1 MTFSPASESAE
12 LSLLRHRPLAFYCL
26 GRLTTALAAQMQAV
40 AVGWQVYELTDS
52 AFDLG
57 LVGLVQFLPFV
68 ILALV
73 VGSVADRF
81 DRRLVLAASRLTQGG
96 AMAALAIGSALGWL
110 SFEAILALVVVLGAS
125 RAFDNPVSSA
135 LLPQLVSRAK
145 LTRALAIS
153 ASSNQV
159 ATIIGPAVG
168 GVLYVLGP
176 TTVYAV
182 ATAITLLG
190 GLITLRIRVAQA
202 AAKREPFSITSLF
215 GGIRFILTNR
225 AILGAI
231 SLDLIG
237 VLLGGATALLPIFA
251 RDILMTGPWGLGLLR
266 SGPAIGAL
274 ALTGLM
280 ARYPLRRG
288 FGNVM
293 LASVAVFGVATIV
306 FAVSTSLALSVIA
319 LAVLGAADSISV
331 VVRQTLIQT
340 LTPDGMRGRVS
351 AVASLFVGTSN
362 LVGEF
367 ESGLVASLF
376 GAVASVMIGGVGTL
390 VAVLCWLRLFPE
402 LRGFDRL
409 ENESRAP

>member
-1 MTFSPASESAE
+1 MTLSPASEPSE

-26 GRLTTALAAQMQAV
+26 GRLAGSLAAQMQAV
-40 AVGWQVYELTDS
+40 AVGWQVYEMTGS

-57 LVGLVQFLPFV
+57 LVGLVQFIPFV
-68 ILALV
+68 ILALL

-81 DRRLVLAASRLTQGG
+81 DRRLILAASRLTQGV

-110 SFEAILALVVVLGAS
+110 SFEAILALVVVLGAA

-135 LLPQLVSRAK
+135 LLPQLVTRAT

-153 ASSNQV
+153 ASSNQA

-168 GVLYVLGP
+168 GLLYVLGP

-182 ATAITLLG
+182 GTAITLFG
-190 GLITLRIRVAQA
+190 GFITLRIRVAQA
-202 AAKREPFSITSLF
+202 APKRDPFTITSLF
-215 GGIRFILTNR
+215 GGIQFILTHR
-225 AILGAI
+225 SILGAI
-231 SLDLIG
+231 SLDLLG

-274 ALTGLM
+274 VLTGLM
-280 ARYPLRRG
+280 ARYPLRRH
-288 FGNVM
+288 FGSVM
-293 LASVAVFGVATIV
+293 LASVAVFGAATVV
-306 FAVSTSLALSVIA
+306 FALSSSIALSMVA
-319 LAVLGAADSISV
+319 LTVLGAADSISV
-331 VVRQTLIQT
+331 VVRQTLIQV

-351 AVASLFVGTSN
+351 AVSSLFVGTSN

-367 ESGLVASLF
+367 ESGVTAAWF
-376 GAVASVMIGGVGTL
+376 GAVAAVMIGGVGTL
-390 VAVLCWLRLFPE
+390 VVVAAWLKLFPE
-402 LRGFDRL
+402 LRRFDRL
-409 ENESRAP
+409 ETT

>member
-1 MTFSPASESAE
+1 MTLSPVSEASE
-12 LSLLRHRPLAFYCL
+12 LSLLRHRPLALYCL
-26 GRLTTALAAQMQAV
+26 GRLATSLAAQMQAV

-68 ILALV
+68 ILALL
-73 VGSVADRF
+73 VGSIADRF

-96 AMAALAIGSALGWL
+96 AMAALAIGSGLGWL
-110 SFEAILALVVVLGAS
+110 SFEAILALVVVLGAA

-135 LLPQLVSRAK
+135 LLPQLVSRAT

-153 ASSNQV
+153 ASSNQA
-159 ATIIGPAVG
+159 ATIIGPALG

-176 TTVYAV
+176 TSVYAV
-182 ATAITLLG
+182 STAITLLG
-190 GLITLRIRVAQA
+190 GFLTLRIRVAQT
-202 AAKREPFSITSLF
+202 AAKREPFTITSLF
-215 GGIRFILTNR
+215 GGIRFILTQR

-266 SGPAIGAL
+266 TGPAIGAL

-280 ARYPLRRG
+280 ARYPLRGRLG
-288 FGNVM
+288 SAM
-293 LASVAVFGVATIV
+293 LASVAIFGAATIV
-306 FAVSTSLALSVIA
+306 FALSTSIALSLVA
-319 LAVLGAADSISV
+319 LTVLGAADSISV
-331 VVRQTLIQT
+331 VVRQTLIQS

-351 AVASLFVGTSN
+351 AVSSLFVGTSN

-367 ESGLVASLF
+367 ESGLTAAWF
-376 GAVASVMIGGVGTL
+376 GAIASVIIGGAGTL
-390 VAVLCWLRLFPE
+390 VVALLWLRLFPE
-402 LRGFDRL
+402 LRRFDRL
-409 ENESRAP
+409 ETH

>member
-1 MTFSPASESAE
+1 MTITPISEPAT
-12 LSLLRHRPLAFYCL
+12 LSLLRHRPLALYCL
-26 GRLTTALAAQMQAV
+26 GRLATSLAAQMQAV
-40 AVGWQVYELTDS
+40 AVGWQVYEMTDS
-52 AFDLG
+52 ALDLG

-68 ILALV
+68 ILALL
-73 VGSVADRF
+73 VGSIADRF
-81 DRRLVLAASRLTQGG
+81 DRRRILAASRLTQGG

-110 SFEAILALVVVLGAS
+110 SFGAILALVVALGAA

-135 LLPQLVSRAK
+135 LLPQLVPREA
-145 LTRALAIS
+145 LIRALAIS
-153 ASSNQV
+153 ASSNQA
-159 ATIIGPAVG
+159 ATIIGPAIG
-168 GVLYVLGP
+168 GLLYVLGP

-182 ATAITLLG
+182 GAAITLLG
-190 GLITLRIRVAQA
+190 GCITLRIRLARAVAR
-202 AAKREPFSITSLF
+202 REPFTITSLF
-215 GGIRFILTNR
+215 GGIRFILTHR

-280 ARYPLRRG
+280 ARYPLRRHLG
-288 FGNVM
+288 SVM
-293 LASVAVFGVATIV
+293 LASVAVFGAATIV
-306 FAVSTSLALSVIA
+306 FAVSISIALSLVA
-319 LAVLGAADSISV
+319 LILLGAADSISV

-351 AVASLFVGTSN
+351 AVSSLFVGTSN

-367 ESGLVASLF
+367 ESGLTASWF
-376 GAVASVMIGGVGTL
+376 GAVAAVMIGGVGTL
-390 VAVLCWLRLFPE
+390 IVVLCWLRLFPE
-402 LRGFDRL
+402 LRRFDRI
-409 ENESRAP
+409 ETS

>member
-1 MTFSPASESAE
+1 MTITPISEPAT
-12 LSLLRHRPLAFYCL
+12 LSLLRHRPLALYCL
-26 GRLTTALAAQMQAV
+26 GRLATSLAAQMQAV
-40 AVGWQVYELTDS
+40 AVGWQVYEMTDS
-52 AFDLG
+52 ALDLG

-68 ILALV
+68 ILALL
-73 VGSVADRF
+73 VGSIADRF
-81 DRRLVLAASRLTQGG
+81 DRRRILAASRLTQGG

-110 SFEAILALVVVLGAS
+110 SFGAILALVVALGAA

-135 LLPQLVSRAK
+135 LLPQLVPREA
-145 LTRALAIS
+145 LIRALAIS
-153 ASSNQV
+153 ASSNQA
-159 ATIIGPAVG
+159 ATIIGPAIG
-168 GVLYVLGP
+168 GLLYVLGP

-182 ATAITLLG
+182 GAAITLLG
-190 GLITLRIRVAQA
+190 GCITLRIRLARAVAR
-202 AAKREPFSITSLF
+202 REPFTITSLF
-215 GGIRFILTNR
+215 GGIRFILTHR

-280 ARYPLRRG
+280 ARYPLRRHLG
-288 FGNVM
+288 SVM
-293 LASVAVFGVATIV
+293 LASVAVFGAATIV
-306 FAVSTSLALSVIA
+306 FAVSISIALSLVA
-319 LAVLGAADSISV
+319 LILLGAADSISV

-351 AVASLFVGTSN
+351 AVSSLFVGTSN

-367 ESGLVASLF
+367 ESGLTASWF
-376 GAVASVMIGGVGTL
+376 GAVAAVMIGGVGTL
-390 VAVLCWLRLFPE
+390 VVVLCWLRLFPE
-402 LRGFDRL
+402 LRRFDRI
-409 ENESRAP
+409 ETS

>member
-1 MTFSPASESAE
+1 MALSPVSESSE

-26 GRLTTALAAQMQAV
+26 GRLTTSLAAQMQAV

-68 ILALV
+68 ILALL

-81 DRRLVLAASRLTQGG
+81 DRRLILAVSRLTQGG
-96 AMAALAIGSALGWL
+96 AMATLAIGSALGWL
-110 SFEAILALVVVLGAS
+110 SFEAILALVVVLGAA

-135 LLPQLVSRAK
+135 LLPQLVPRAT

-153 ASSNQV
+153 ASSNQA
-159 ATIIGPAVG
+159 ATIIGPAIG
-168 GVLYVLGP
+168 GLLYVLGP
-176 TTVYAV
+176 TTVYSV
-182 ATAITLLG
+182 GTAITLLG
-190 GLITLRIRVAQA
+190 GIITLRIRVAQA
-202 AAKREPFSITSLF
+202 APRRDPFTLTSLF
-215 GGIRFILTNR
+215 GGIHFILTQR

-274 ALTGLM
+274 ALTILM
-280 ARYPLRRG
+280 ARYPLRRHLG
-288 FGNVM
+288 TVM
-293 LASVAVFGVATIV
+293 LVSVAVFGAATII
-306 FAVSTSLALSVIA
+306 FAVSTSIGVSLVALT
-319 LAVLGAADSISV
+319 VLGAADSISV

-351 AVASLFVGTSN
+351 AVSSLFVGTSN

-367 ESGLVASLF
+367 ESGVTAAWF
-376 GAVASVMIGGVGTL
+376 GAVAAVLIGGLGTL
-390 VAVLCWLRLFPE
+390 AVVLWWLRLFPE
-402 LRGFDRL
+402 LRRFDRL
-409 ENESRAP
+409 ETS